1 MTAPAIRCSEQQ
13 AERELVDLQ
22 KEIDALSEILRTVK
36 AAEEA
41 LVVAVAVAQ
50 FKGDLAGVQ
59 YSDRLASLRDA
70 KRQIADGVREITEN
84 IDELLTAKR
93 DEYEALDEI
102 VNPPEDTRRE
112 HGTYWNYVRMA

>member
-13 AERELVDLQ
+13 AERELDDLQ

-102 VNPPEDTRRE
+102 VNPPEDPRRE